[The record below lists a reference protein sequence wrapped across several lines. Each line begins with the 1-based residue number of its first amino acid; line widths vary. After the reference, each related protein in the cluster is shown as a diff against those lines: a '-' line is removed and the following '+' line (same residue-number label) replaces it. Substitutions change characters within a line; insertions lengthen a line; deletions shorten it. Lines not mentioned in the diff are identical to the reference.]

1 MNYPWFKPFNNKLEL
16 YKKIPNFIQKNKITM
31 GNYSYKLEK
40 KLKKILKVKHVVLTT
55 SGTSALMMA
64 TLALGIK
71 GKTKVICT
79 NMTWIASINPS
90 LICGADLH
98 LVDTIKASQ
107 KVDFIK
113 LNKLI
118 KKVRPD
124 VVILVHLCGEPVYN
138 KEFDSLKKKFKFK
151 VIEDAA
157 QSFLVKDEN
166 KKFVGTKY
174 DVGCF
179 SLSITKIINMV
190 YGGFCVTNNSNL
202 ARKLISIR
210 NNGVNAEPEN
220 AKLELAS
227 QPGLNLKP
235 SDLHSYIGL
244 LNLNKKNNI
253 LARVNELFLLYKKKL
268 NNKNIKLL
276 EVNFLNKPTIYVSA
290 LIKNKLNFEKF
301 CKKNKIT
308 IHLGTRCIH
317 ETNTV
322 KKVKLSTFVNSAY
335 LSKHLVRLPCGPGY
349 EKKEILKIIKI
360 INSYKNKKLL
370 ILRQVVKKGSKV

>member
-317 ETNTV
+317 ETNICR
-322 KKVKLSTFVNSAY
+322 Y
-335 LSKHLVRLPCGPGY
+335 H
-349 EKKEILKIIKI
+349 
-360 INSYKNKKLL
+360 
-370 ILRQVVKKGSKV
+370 

>member
-1 MNYPWFKPFNNKLEL
+1 MNYPWFKPFNSTLEL
-16 YKKIPNFIQKNKITM
+16 TRKIPIFLKRNKNTM
-31 GNYSYKLEK
+31 SNYSFELEK
-40 KLKKILKVKHVVLTT
+40 KLKKILKVKHAILTT

-64 TLALGIK
+64 TLALGVK
-71 GKTKVICT
+71 SKTKVICT

-90 LICGADLH
+90 LICCADVH
-98 LVDTIKASQ
+98 LVDTIKESQ

-113 LNKLI
+113 LNNLI

-124 VVILVHLCGEPVYN
+124 LVVLVHLSGEPVYN
-138 KEFDSLKKKFKFK
+138 KEFNVLKKRFKFR

-157 QSFLVKDEN
+157 QSFLAKDKN
-166 KKFVGTKY
+166 KKFIGTNY
-174 DVGCF
+174 EIGCF

-190 YGGFCVTNNSNL
+190 YGGFCVTNSDNL
-202 ARKLISIR
+202 AKKLISIR

-244 LNLNKKNNI
+244 LNLSKKNNI
-253 LARVNELFLLYKKKL
+253 LSKVNEIFFLYKKKL
-268 NNKNIKLL
+268 NNMNIKLL
-276 EVNFLNKPTIYVSA
+276 EINPINYPSLYVSVF
-290 LIKNKLNFEKF
+290 IKNRNNFTKF
-301 CKKNKIT
+301 CKKNKIG

-317 ETNTV
+317 ETHII
-322 KKVKLSTFVNSAY
+322 KKRSLSNFTNSTY

-349 EKKEILKIIKI
+349 DKKEILKVIKI
-360 INSYKNKKLL
+360 LNSYKN
-370 ILRQVVKKGSKV
+370 